1 MNTDKNVSDPL
12 GFIGKEFRMKGFDVG
27 RVQIR
32 VIGNDNNLR
41 MYEVRPLQNLTRPLT
56 SGTTG
61 MRVGSIEAF
70 RMSPSMIQTR
80 FQEILTN

>member
-1 MNTDKNVSDPL
+1 MSAATNVSDPL

-32 VIGNDNNLR
+32 VIGYDSNLR
-41 MYEVRPLQNLTRPLT
+41 MYLTRPLA

-61 MRVGSIEAF
+61 MRVGSIEAL

>member
-1 MNTDKNVSDPL
+1 MNKSTNVSDPL
-12 GFIGKEFRMKGFDVG
+12 GFIGKEFRMKGY
-27 RVQIR
+27 
-32 VIGNDNNLR
+32 DNNLR
-41 MYEVRPLQNLTRPLT
+41 MYEVRPLQNLTRPLA

-61 MRVGSIEAF
+61 MRVGSIEAL